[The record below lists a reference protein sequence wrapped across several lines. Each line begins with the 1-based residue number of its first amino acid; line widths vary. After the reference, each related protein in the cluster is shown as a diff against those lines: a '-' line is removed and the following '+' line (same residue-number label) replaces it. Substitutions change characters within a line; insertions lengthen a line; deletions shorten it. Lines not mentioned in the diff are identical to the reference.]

1 MGPPVMCP
9 VLDEVVGPDVVRA
22 LRPEPNAR
30 PVIQPKPSFL
40 SLLLWHFQPFTSPN
54 ALDPLVVHTPA
65 CVVQQTRHHAI
76 SIAAIF
82 VGQLDDIVGKTLFV
96 GAALRDLALRGSVLA
111 KCTAGAALGYAKL
124 LAHVVDAFAAARRAQ
139 KFPRAASVRM
149 SLSSVR
155 SDTARRSRWFSFS
168 SSLSRFSC
176 ERPMPPYSLR
186 HR

>member
-30 PVIQPKPSFL
+30 PVVQPKPSFL

-124 LAHVVDAFAAARRAQ
+124 LAHVVDAFAAA
-139 KFPRAASVRM
+139 KGSEVSPC
-149 SLSSVR
+149 SLSQNELVQR
-155 SDTARRSRWFSFS
+155 QV
-168 SSLSRFSC
+168 
-176 ERPMPPYSLR
+176 R
-186 HR
+186 HRPT